1 MQRERLAA
9 AAGGAQVKSG
19 PITLED
25 VGDEE
30 VAEALNAIMQE
41 MDRMNGRVDRLEK
54 QLRRER
60 GGSQPDSKLSV
71 TKDNGT
77 PSRLAAEVMSQ
88 VKQSSKRNPFDRNNL
103 DDIFEEHGIDRTRK
117 MKLNFMRKIASEF
130 DKYHYRAGK
139 GSRSSQL
146 YYSLEG
152 GSK

>member
-1 MQRERLAA
+1 
-9 AAGGAQVKSG
+9 
-19 PITLED
+19 
-25 VGDEE
+25 
-30 VAEALNAIMQE
+30 
-41 MDRMNGRVDRLEK
+41 
-54 QLRRER
+54 
-60 GGSQPDSKLSV
+60 
-71 TKDNGT
+71 
-77 PSRLAAEVMSQ
+77 